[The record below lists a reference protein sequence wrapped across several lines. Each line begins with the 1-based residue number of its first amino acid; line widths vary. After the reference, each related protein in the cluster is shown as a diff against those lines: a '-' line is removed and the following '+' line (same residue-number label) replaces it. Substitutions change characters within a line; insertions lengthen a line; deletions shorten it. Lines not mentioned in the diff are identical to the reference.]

1 MEITPTHMQTVR
13 LVDINII
20 AKDAYLLDMH
30 LIYGWSFRRIDKML
44 ILSIYMHFLS
54 IDFSI

>member
-44 ILSIYMHFLS
+44 ILGHLV
-54 IDFSI
+54 